1 MEERKMANQFL
12 SISAMLVMEKNLR
25 GRLKEL
31 GELKNSV
38 SHRTMWGSNDKVE
51 EPTYDVKD
59 VDKKMVEIHKAL
71 FKINQR
77 IKETNAKTLIASDDI
92 DYDSLMEAIQ

>member
-1 MEERKMANQFL
+1 MAEQFL

-25 GRLKEL
+25 SRLKEL
-31 GELKNSV
+31 NELKNSV
-38 SHRTMWGSNDKVE
+38 SKRVMWANSDKTE

-59 VDKKMVEIHKAL
+59 VDKKAVELHKAL
-71 FKINQR
+71 FRINQR
-77 IKETNAKTLIASDDI
+77 IKEVNAKTLINVDDI

>member
-1 MEERKMANQFL
+1 MGDYL
-12 SISAMLVMEKNLR
+12 SISAMLVLEKNLR

-31 GELKNSV
+31 GELKNNV
-38 SHRTMWGSNDKVE
+38 SRRVVWAGSDKVE

-77 IKETNAKTLIASDDI
+77 IKEVNAKTMVAADDI
-92 DYDSLMEAIQ
+92 DYDALMEAIK